1 MQEIVK
7 LKAPNVSNVQ
17 EQERLTFLLQ
27 LSRIEV
33 GVRAS
38 EELELRS
45 INLRTQEK
53 ICRESEAGA
62 WEDVCFAV

>member
-45 INLRTQEK
+45 NNLRTQEK
-53 ICRESEAGA
+53 IYRESQAGA
-62 WEDVCFAV
+62 WEDVGFVV